1 MKKYLAEFIGTF
13 LLAFSVLVSTGLI
26 TRIGTP
32 ALAALVLGFCVY
44 TLGMVSGAHLN
55 PAITLAV
62 FSVRK
67 IGVQDALGYI
77 IAQLAGAGLAAAL
90 AGGFI
95 ISPMNPLVKN
105 TSIVGLAELIGAFVL
120 AFGVSAVIEK
130 KASQSLSGV
139 VIGGAFLIGISVAST
154 VSLGLLNPAV
164 ALVFGARNV
173 MYLVGPIVGAVLA
186 MWLYRAL
193 IGLKEEK

>member
-77 IAQLAGAGLAAAL
+77 IAQLAGAGLAAANFFFASSVHCAKACL
-90 AGGFI
+90 ETAR
-95 ISPMNPLVKN
+95 
-105 TSIVGLAELIGAFVL
+105 TWIGM
-120 AFGVSAVIEK
+120 K
-130 KASQSLSGV
+130 
-139 VIGGAFLIGISVAST
+139 
-154 VSLGLLNPAV
+154 P
-164 ALVFGARNV
+164 
-173 MYLVGPIVGAVLA
+173 
-186 MWLYRAL
+186 WLMPHSS
-193 IGLKEEK
+193 EHWP